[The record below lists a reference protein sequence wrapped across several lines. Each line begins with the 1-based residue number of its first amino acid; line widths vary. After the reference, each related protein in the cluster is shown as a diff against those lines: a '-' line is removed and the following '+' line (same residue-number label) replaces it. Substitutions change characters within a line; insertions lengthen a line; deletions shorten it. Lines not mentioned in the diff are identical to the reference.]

1 MSEEAAEKKKTKTS
15 EREPRESEPARAS
28 KGSPRKDSKA
38 AREED
43 ATKANVRTL
52 VGAVMLAI
60 LIRTMLFEA
69 FEIEGPSMEPTLQN
83 GDRVV
88 VAKMLYGLYLPRMD
102 EAVLTW
108 GGPRVGDV
116 VIVKS
121 PADGIDI
128 VKRVV
133 AVAGDR
139 IAVRN
144 SVLFRNGERVPQ
156 AEGESCLQN
165 LQKEPSPRCR
175 VYEER
180 LERHDGEEVSYEIS
194 QDELMCPRH
203 PSCEHEEVVV
213 PEGHVFVR
221 GDHRDHSHDSMDD
234 DIGFVP
240 ISRIKGRALFI
251 YYSYDSHHFRGLDA
265 DGFRWDRFFESVR

>member
-1 MSEEAAEKKKTKTS
+1 MSDPKKAS
-15 EREPRESEPARAS
+15 SAHEPKAIDAIEGEDSWRANARMI
-28 KGSPRKDSKA
+28 
-38 AREED
+38 
-43 ATKANVRTL
+43 L
-52 VGAVMLAI
+52 GAIALAL

-69 FEIEGPSMEPTLQN
+69 FEIDGPSMEPTLQH

-88 VAKMLYGLYLPRMD
+88 VAKMLYGLFLPGMN

-108 GGPRVGDV
+108 DSPRVGDV

-139 IAVRN
+139 IAVHDG
-144 SVLFRNGERVPQ
+144 VLFRNGERVPQ
-156 AEGESCLQN
+156 AEEGECARDM
-165 LQKEPSPRCR
+165 QKEEMPRCT

-180 LERHDGEEVSYEIS
+180 LTRHDGEEVVYEIS
-194 QDELMCPRH
+194 QDQLMCPH
-203 PSCEHEEVVV
+203 DIAPCEHEEVTV

-221 GDHRDHSHDSMDD
+221 GDHRDHSHDSMAS

-240 ISRIKGRALFI
+240 VSRVKGRALFI
-251 YYSYDSHHFRGLDA
+251 YYSYDSEHFRGLSA
-265 DGFRWDRFFESVR
+265 DGFRGQRFFAPVH